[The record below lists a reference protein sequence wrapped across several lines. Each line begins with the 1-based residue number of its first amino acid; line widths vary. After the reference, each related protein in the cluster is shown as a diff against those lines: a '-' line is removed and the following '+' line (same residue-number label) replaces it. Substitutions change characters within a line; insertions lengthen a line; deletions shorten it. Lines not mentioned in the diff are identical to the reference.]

1 MAKQQKWKVFF
12 LLFVTMFLLGGIQNT
27 KGLILEQVQHDI
39 SLNMS
44 QVGSLITFFQ
54 IGFLVASLLTG
65 YFTDKKGLKVMM
77 FIGSLM
83 MGVGLTGTSLAFN
96 VMLFFGFYLVIGL
109 GIGSMLVSIV
119 TVIPTFYKEKAG
131 MMFNV
136 SNAMFGVGMI
146 VTPLILQYLFSHSIS
161 WRTFYVG
168 VAVIVAVIILVLSTL
183 KIESSAQVDMKFSD
197 FLELLTQKSLLLVIL
212 FITLYV
218 AAEAAFLNF
227 FPIFYTSMDIG
238 NMSNTQKAE
247 TAAYVI
253 SSFAFLF
260 TIGRFIGGFINL
272 ALGDRKTLILFSL
285 FSLIA
290 IIVSRIF
297 VQDVV
302 YLFMVFGF
310 ALSVLF
316 PTAAAVAT
324 KLTSK
329 SGSVM
334 GLIYVASGLGGALAG
349 SLIGQVSESYNVSV
363 GFNLII
369 VFVALFF
376 IISLFIR
383 EQQQ

>member
-83 MGVGLTGTSLAFN
+83 MAVGLTGTSLAFN

-253 SSFAFLF
+253 SSFCL
-260 TIGRFIGGFINL
+260 L
-272 ALGDRKTLILFSL
+272 
-285 FSLIA
+285 
-290 IIVSRIF
+290 
-297 VQDVV
+297 
-302 YLFMVFGF
+302 Y
-310 ALSVLF
+310 
-316 PTAAAVAT
+316 
-324 KLTSK
+324 TST
-329 SGSVM
+329 SP
-334 GLIYVASGLGGALAG
+334 
-349 SLIGQVSESYNVSV
+349 
-363 GFNLII
+363 
-369 VFVALFF
+369 
-376 IISLFIR
+376 R
-383 EQQQ
+383 D

>member
-83 MGVGLTGTSLAFN
+83 MAVGLTGTSLAFN

-161 WRTFYVG
+161 WRAFYVG
-168 VAVIVAVIILVLSTL
+168 VAVIVALIIVVLSTL
-183 KIESSAQVDMKFSD
+183 KIENSAQVDMKFSD
-197 FLELLTQKSLLLVIL
+197 ILELLTQKSLLLVIL

-238 NMSNTQKAE
+238 NMTNAQKAE

-285 FSLIA
+285 FSLVA

-349 SLIGQVSESYNVSV
+349 SLIGQVSESYSVSV

-376 IISLFIR
+376 ILSLFIR
-383 EQQQ
+383 EQKQ

>member
-1 MAKQQKWKVFF
+1 
-12 LLFVTMFLLGGIQNT
+12 
-27 KGLILEQVQHDI
+27 
-39 SLNMS
+39 
-44 QVGSLITFFQ
+44 
-54 IGFLVASLLTG
+54 
-65 YFTDKKGLKVMM
+65 MM

-83 MGVGLTGTSLAFN
+83 MAVGLTGTSLAFN

-227 FPIFYTSMDIG
+227 F
-238 NMSNTQKAE
+238 
-247 TAAYVI
+247 
-253 SSFAFLF
+253 
-260 TIGRFIGGFINL
+260 
-272 ALGDRKTLILFSL
+272 LFSIPL
-285 FSLIA
+285 WI
-290 IIVSRIF
+290 
-297 VQDVV
+297 
-302 YLFMVFGF
+302 
-310 ALSVLF
+310 
-316 PTAAAVAT
+316 
-324 KLTSK
+324 
-329 SGSVM
+329 
-334 GLIYVASGLGGALAG
+334 LG
-349 SLIGQVSESYNVSV
+349 I
-363 GFNLII
+363 
-369 VFVALFF
+369 
-376 IISLFIR
+376 
-383 EQQQ
+383 

>member
-1 MAKQQKWKVFF
+1 
-12 LLFVTMFLLGGIQNT
+12 
-27 KGLILEQVQHDI
+27 
-39 SLNMS
+39 
-44 QVGSLITFFQ
+44 
-54 IGFLVASLLTG
+54 
-65 YFTDKKGLKVMM
+65 
-77 FIGSLM
+77 
-83 MGVGLTGTSLAFN
+83 
-96 VMLFFGFYLVIGL
+96 
-109 GIGSMLVSIV
+109 
-119 TVIPTFYKEKAG
+119 
-131 MMFNV
+131 
-136 SNAMFGVGMI
+136 
-146 VTPLILQYLFSHSIS
+146 
-161 WRTFYVG
+161 
-168 VAVIVAVIILVLSTL
+168 
-183 KIESSAQVDMKFSD
+183 
-197 FLELLTQKSLLLVIL
+197 
-212 FITLYV
+212 
-218 AAEAAFLNF
+218 
-227 FPIFYTSMDIG
+227 
-238 NMSNTQKAE
+238 
-247 TAAYVI
+247 
-253 SSFAFLF
+253 LF

-272 ALGDRKTLILFSL
+272 ALGDRKTLIL

-383 EQQQ
+383 EQKQ

>member
-83 MGVGLTGTSLAFN
+83 MAVGLTGTSLAFN

-272 ALGDRKTLILFSL
+272 ALGDRNTLILFSL

>member
-1 MAKQQKWKVFF
+1 
-12 LLFVTMFLLGGIQNT
+12 
-27 KGLILEQVQHDI
+27 
-39 SLNMS
+39 
-44 QVGSLITFFQ
+44 
-54 IGFLVASLLTG
+54 
-65 YFTDKKGLKVMM
+65 
-77 FIGSLM
+77 
-83 MGVGLTGTSLAFN
+83 
-96 VMLFFGFYLVIGL
+96 MLSYLPSV
-109 GIGSMLVSIV
+109 V
-119 TVIPTFYKEKAG
+119 
-131 MMFNV
+131 
-136 SNAMFGVGMI
+136 
-146 VTPLILQYLFSHSIS
+146 
-161 WRTFYVG
+161 
-168 VAVIVAVIILVLSTL
+168 
-183 KIESSAQVDMKFSD
+183 
-197 FLELLTQKSLLLVIL
+197 
-212 FITLYV
+212 
-218 AAEAAFLNF
+218 
-227 FPIFYTSMDIG
+227 
-238 NMSNTQKAE
+238 
-247 TAAYVI
+247 
-253 SSFAFLF
+253 
-260 TIGRFIGGFINL
+260 FIGGFINL

-383 EQQQ
+383 EQKQ